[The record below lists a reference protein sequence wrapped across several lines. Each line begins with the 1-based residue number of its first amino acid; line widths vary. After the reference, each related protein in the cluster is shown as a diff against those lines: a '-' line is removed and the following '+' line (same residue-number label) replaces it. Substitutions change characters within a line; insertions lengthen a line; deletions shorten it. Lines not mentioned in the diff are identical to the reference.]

1 MNIPLTSPESPTSI
15 EPTKVIENTLL
26 QRETQSI
33 ISIISYS
40 LLIFTTVLIGYGII
54 KEFKIGKYVIP
65 PTLLKSIATFALA
78 FIWILLLSVEGIR
91 LRRILNNEK
100 ENDNLIN

>member
-1 MNIPLTSPESPTSI
+1 MSTSI

-40 LLIFTTVLIGYGII
+40 LLIFTTLLIGYGII
-54 KEFKIGKYVIP
+54 KEFKFMGYTIP
-65 PTLLKSIATFALA
+65 PNFLKSIATLALC
-78 FIWILLLSVEGIR
+78 FIWILLLSVEFVR
-91 LRRILNNEK
+91 LYRILKDEENERK
-100 ENDNLIN
+100 ERDKNVTIGVK

>member
-1 MNIPLTSPESPTSI
+1 MNNPLTSPESPTSSI

-65 PTLLKSIATFALA
+65 PNLLKSIATFALA
-78 FIWILLLSVEGIR
+78 MIWVLLLSVECIR
-91 LRRILNNEK
+91 LRRILKDEK
-100 ENDNLIN
+100 NDVN